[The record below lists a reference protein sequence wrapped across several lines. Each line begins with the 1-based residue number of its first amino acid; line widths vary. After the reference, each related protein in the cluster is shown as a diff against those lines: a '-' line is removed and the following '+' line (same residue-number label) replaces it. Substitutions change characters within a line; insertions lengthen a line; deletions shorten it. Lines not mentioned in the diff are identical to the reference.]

1 MGKDNKKAPMT
12 TWQKISLNIKIVLM
26 IIVLILLA
34 FFLAYVFKTSLD
46 DVLTNENT
54 TKDGSSVVVT
64 TVYELGG
71 DESSDISENGD
82 S

>member
-64 TVYELGG
+64 TIYELGG
-71 DESSDISENGD
+71 DGSSDISENGD